1 MARKKDVGRKF
12 RILFVTHSLTRV
24 FRNLLFITVITL
36 GIWWAAP
43 YTPGFLRPPNDVY
56 LLWAAILFMVLMVL
70 SLFFRHYS
78 IIQARPKFILIRV
91 PFFRLRIPYDLVEN
105 VRMVLFKDLYEKKT
119 MTWSQ
124 RRFLSHYLPRTVVRI
139 NLSKFPIPRTLLSI
153 FMPGYLIL
161 PPGKGT
167 GFVIYTK
174 KYLELST
181 EIDSRLN
188 AARVTPADGKP
199 KKAKAFTNEDMSAE
213 GFFDLDG

>member
-1 MARKKDVGRKF
+1 MARKKDVGKKF
-12 RILFVTHSLTRV
+12 RILFVTHSLTRI

-36 GIWWAAP
+36 GLWWAAP
-43 YTPGFLRPPNDVY
+43 YTPGFFRPPNDVY
-56 LLWAAILFMVLMVL
+56 FIWAAILFLILMVAA
-70 SLFFRHYS
+70 LFFRHYS
-78 IIQARPKFILIRV
+78 IVQAQPRFILIRV
-91 PFFRLRIPYDLVEN
+91 PFFRLKIPYDMVEN
-105 VRMVLFKDLYEKKT
+105 VRMVLFKDLYEKKK

-139 NLSKFPIPRTLLSI
+139 NLTKYPMSRFMLSI
-153 FMPGYLIL
+153 FMPGYLLL

-174 KYLELST
+174 QYLELST

-188 AARVTPADGKP
+188 VAHTAAPMGELP
-199 KKAKAFTNEDMSAE
+199 KRKAPKEDMSAE

>member
-1 MARKKDVGRKF
+1 MARKKDVGKKF
-12 RILFVTHSLTRV
+12 RILFVTHSLTRI

-43 YTPGFLRPPNDVY
+43 YTPGFFRPPNDVY
-56 LLWAAILFMVLMVL
+56 LLWAAVLFMLLMIL
-70 SLFFRHYS
+70 ALFFRNYS
-78 IIQARPKFILIRV
+78 IIQARPGFILIRV
-91 PFFRLRIPYDLVEN
+91 PFFRLRIPYDQVEN
-105 VRMVLFKDLYEKKT
+105 VRMVLFKDLYDKKT

-139 NLSKFPIPRTLLSI
+139 NLSKFPMSRLLLSI
-153 FMPGYLIL
+153 FMPGYLLL
-161 PPGKGT
+161 PPAKGT

-174 KYLELST
+174 RYLELST

-188 AARVTPADGKP
+188 AARAEPSGAKP
-199 KKAKAFTNEDMSAE
+199 RKKKSSQEEIYPE

>member
-1 MARKKDVGRKF
+1 MARKKDVGKKF
-12 RILFVTHSLTRV
+12 NILFVTHSLTRI

-43 YTPGFLRPPNDVY
+43 YTPGFFRPPNDIY
-56 LLWAAILFMVLMVL
+56 LLYAVFLFMGLMIMT
-70 SLFFRHYS
+70 LFFRHYS
-78 IIQARPKFILIRV
+78 IIHARPKFILIRV
-91 PFFRLRIPYDLVEN
+91 PFFRLRIPYELVEN
-105 VRMVLFKDLYEKKT
+105 VRMVLFKDLYDKKT

-139 NLSKFPIPRTLLSI
+139 NLSKYPMSRFLLNI
-153 FMPGYLIL
+153 FLPGYLLL

-174 KYLELST
+174 QYLELST

-188 AARVTPADGKP
+188 ASRAEPSGAKP
-199 KKAKAFTNEDMSAE
+199 RKKSSQEELYPE